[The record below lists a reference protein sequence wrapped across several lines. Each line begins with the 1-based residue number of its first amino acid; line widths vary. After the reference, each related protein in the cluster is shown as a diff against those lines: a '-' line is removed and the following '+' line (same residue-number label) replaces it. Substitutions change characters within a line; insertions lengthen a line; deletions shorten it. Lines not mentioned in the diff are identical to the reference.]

1 MDTKTS
7 PVRKTYFGV
16 AALVFAILSVLSIA
30 ANYGVANLDIPPSVF
45 NQLNQLTTLFF
56 CGLTQLT
63 LVLGVIGLMRKKDS
77 KVLSGIAIILVMIPF
92 LVIFSRLVMS
102 FVRR

>member
-1 MDTKTS
+1 MDTKAS
-7 PVRKTYFGV
+7 YVSNTYFGI
-16 AALVFAILSVLSIA
+16 AALVFAILSDLFIA
-30 ANYGVANLDIPPSVF
+30 ANYAVAYLDLPSSVF
-45 NQLNQLTTLFF
+45 NQLNQLTALFF

-77 KVLSGIAIILVMIPF
+77 KILSGIAIILVTIPF